1 MKRTALTE
9 KGIHRQS
16 SELLDLCKAFD
27 WSIRID
33 FACRL
38 ALPDKV
44 RLCWGGYDEYC
55 YTKRAKYV
63 KSFVRKAFK
72 RLNPKLR
79 DDKHFPLMFVHEY
92 SPRDIDESLFSGHV
106 HGAIRNDTG
115 YSDDIVIE
123 AIKEFA
129 VSEQT
134 RTGLDIYV
142 QPVFKEG
149 VGGYLA
155 KKVNYDKRKDFNIAF
170 TKMIKRESDVLRDY
184 RDLRRL
190 EEKIE
195 EEKDLREANQKRYR
209 RCPWLA
215 PV

>member
-9 KGIHRQS
+9 KGIHKQS
-16 SELLDLCKAFD
+16 SELLDLCSAYD
-27 WSIRID
+27 WDIRID
-33 FACRL
+33 IACKI
-38 ALPDKV
+38 ALPDKKRIV
-44 RLCWGGYDEYC
+44 WGGYEEYC
-55 YTKRAKYV
+55 YTRRAKFT
-63 KSFVRKAFK
+63 KWFVRKAFG
-72 RLNPKLR
+72 RLNRKLR

-106 HGAIRNDTG
+106 HAAIRNDTG
-115 YSDDIVIE
+115 YSNDIVIE
-123 AIKEFA
+123 VIKEFA
-129 VSEQT
+129 VSEGA
-134 RTGLDIYV
+134 RTGLDIFV

-170 TKMIKRESDVLRDY
+170 SKMIKREADVLRNY